1 MQNIEEQNSPRWVC
15 EGAGRASGVGGGE
28 RLGDEEESI
37 RRGVVLREGLG
48 CWEGIEVGR
57 GSRSPGGSNKDVL
70 VALDL
75 LDLIAADEDL
85 QLAGSSFD
93 GVEVQLNLDGMSSHQ
108 SPNAESQKEPVRA
121 LSNYWGG

>member
-1 MQNIEEQNSPRWVC
+1 M
-15 EGAGRASGVGGGE
+15 G
-28 RLGDEEESI
+28 
-37 RRGVVLREGLG
+37 LREGLG
-48 CWEGIEVGR
+48 CWEGIEVR
-57 GSRSPGGSNKDVL
+57 RDSRSPGGSNKDVL

-121 LSNYWGG
+121 LSNYWSG